1 MRYHKA
7 VDLLI
12 ENESTLED
20 AYTFQYLAKIGKIH
34 LLLDYQY

>member
-12 ENESTLED
+12 ESESTLED
-20 AYTFQYLAKIGKIH
+20 AYTFSVLDKIGKIH